1 MVRDNDNI
9 VNLMRL
15 RPQESELIEVCAE
28 VEIDNRMFQ
37 YLRQNIWLLTFFYL
51 GNNHCIISILD
62 EIYRFIVRWCLFCLF
77 IF

>member
-15 RPQESELIEVCAE
+15 HPQESELIEVCAE

-37 YLRQNIWLLTFFYL
+37 YLRQNIWLPTFFYL
-51 GNNHCIISILD
+51 GNNHCIIAILD
-62 EIYRFIVRWCLFCLF
+62 EIYRFIVRWSLFCLF